1 MSAKEILENVEQGFS
16 KEIEKH
22 LERYFT
28 FHNGDVI
35 PPGLYDRILKEVER
49 VVFEVTLRHVN
60 GNQLKAAK
68 ILGIS
73 RNTLRKKTIQ
83 D

>member
-16 KEIEKH
+16 KVIEKH
-22 LERYFT
+22 LEKYFT
-28 FHNGDVI
+28 SHKGDVI
-35 PPGLYDRILKEVER
+35 PPGLYDRILKEVEH
-49 VVFEVTLRHVN
+49 VVFEVTLQHVN

-73 RNTLRKKTIQ
+73 RNTLRKKMQ
-83 D
+83 N

>member
-1 MSAKEILENVEQGFS
+1 MSAKEILGNVEQGFS
-16 KEIEKH
+16 KVIEKH
-22 LERYFT
+22 LEKYFSS
-28 FHNGDVI
+28 HNGDTI

-60 GNQLKAAK
+60 GNQLRAAK

-73 RNTLRKKTIQ
+73 RNTLRKKMMQ
-83 D
+83 E